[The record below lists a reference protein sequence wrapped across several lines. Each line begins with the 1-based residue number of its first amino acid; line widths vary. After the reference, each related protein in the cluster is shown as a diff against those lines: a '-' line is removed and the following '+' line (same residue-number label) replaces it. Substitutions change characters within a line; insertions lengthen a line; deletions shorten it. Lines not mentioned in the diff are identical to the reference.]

1 MPVDTHEEDRQMSTP
16 GQSKLDNPAYCEL
29 ARDYCLVGA
38 TNEVLADF
46 FGVTRRTIQNWM
58 ATHRD
63 FADAVREGR
72 VAADAKVG
80 RALFERAT
88 GFSEDDQMAMLDVA
102 SGACAMR
109 PVSWSPGLHPMGGLH
124 SRVKQQNERRKGRK
138 GREPRIL
145 RKQGPFRGRREGAE
159 TRRKPAETPCT
170 AASFSAAEYRRLIS
184 SSPEKL
190 SGLYLSHSRG
200 ALQSAAPAIGAAK
213 QQEKGG

>member
-16 GQSKLDNPAYCEL
+16 GQSKLYNPAYCEL

-63 FADAVREGR
+63 FAGAVREGR

-88 GFSEDDQMAMLDVA
+88 GFSEDDQMAVLDAA
-102 SGACAMR
+102 SGGMR
-109 PVSWSPGLHPMGGLH
+109 H
-124 SRVKQQNERRKGRK
+124 
-138 GREPRIL
+138 
-145 RKQGPFRGRREGAE
+145 
-159 TRRKPAETPCT
+159 
-170 AASFSAAEYRRLIS
+170 AASELEPWTA
-184 SSPEKL
+184 P
-190 SGLYLSHSRG
+190 RG
-200 ALQSAAPAIGAAK
+200 
-213 QQEKGG
+213 

>member
-72 VAADAKVG
+72 VAADAKSAARCSSAPPPTPIG
-80 RALFERAT
+80 
-88 GFSEDDQMAMLDVA
+88 
-102 SGACAMR
+102 SGIR
-109 PVSWSPGLHPMGGLH
+109 WTT
-124 SRVKQQNERRKGRK
+124 
-138 GREPRIL
+138 
-145 RKQGPFRGRREGAE
+145 GRRARPSPRPSWKPSS
-159 TRRKPAETPCT
+159 TARRPRP
-170 AASFSAAEYRRLIS
+170 
-184 SSPEKL
+184 
-190 SGLYLSHSRG
+190 
-200 ALQSAAPAIGAAK
+200 
-213 QQEKGG
+213 